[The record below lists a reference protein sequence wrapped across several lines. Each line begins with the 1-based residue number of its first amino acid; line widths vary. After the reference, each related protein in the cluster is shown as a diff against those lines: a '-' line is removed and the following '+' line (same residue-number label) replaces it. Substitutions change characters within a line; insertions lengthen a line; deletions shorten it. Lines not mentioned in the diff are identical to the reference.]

1 MLFVI
6 STFFF
11 QKLQTILIICL
22 LLTLIKD
29 HASKDEIR
37 YRLNWKNSSVW
48 FLALFVFH
56 LIGITYSKNITFGLA
71 DVSMKLSFLAFPF
84 YFIFIKNFNK
94 TRLMDLISFIGS
106 LSVLACIGKAYY
118 TFVVDD
124 FNVLSTDSEFSLFM
138 HRGYQAIYWSIG
150 VLWSVYSVLSKRKH
164 KWGHL
169 ILTVILM
176 AGVFLT
182 YSKAGI
188 LMLTISFFFIFVLLI
203 RKYKKLKLA
212 VLSVV
217 GLVLLSLLI
226 NAITPRPLARFK
238 VMANTLLEQ
247 SSKNE
252 VNEND
257 SNSQRLLMW
266 ETSIELLK
274 ENPLVGVGT
283 GDVKDVLKQRNRE
296 KGLEHL
302 VELNLNSH
310 NQFLTLGV
318 ALGGIGMLLLIL
330 LVFTAFV
337 YGCLVSGDL
346 WIHRLIMLGI
356 FLFFLTE
363 SAFETQAGVVFFT
376 FLIGLISFKQAREV
390 HKQVS

>member
-1 MLFVI
+1 
-6 STFFF
+6 
-11 QKLQTILIICL
+11 
-22 LLTLIKD
+22 
-29 HASKDEIR
+29 
-37 YRLNWKNSSVW
+37 
-48 FLALFVFH
+48 
-56 LIGITYSKNITFGLA
+56 
-71 DVSMKLSFLAFPF
+71 
-84 YFIFIKNFNK
+84 
-94 TRLMDLISFIGS
+94 
-106 LSVLACIGKAYY
+106 
-118 TFVVDD
+118 
-124 FNVLSTDSEFSLFM
+124 
-138 HRGYQAIYWSIG
+138 
-150 VLWSVYSVLSKRKH
+150 
-164 KWGHL
+164 
-169 ILTVILM
+169 M

-188 LMLTISFFFIFVLLI
+188 LMLVISFFFIFVLLI

-212 VLSVV
+212 VLSLV

-238 VMANTLLEQ
+238 VLASTLLEQ

-252 VNEND
+252 KNEVNQND

-266 ETSIELLK
+266 ETSVELLK
-274 ENPLVGVGT
+274 ESPLVGVGT
-283 GDVKDVLKQRNRE
+283 GDVKDALKQRNKE
-296 KGLEHL
+296 KGLDHL

-310 NQFLTLGV
+310 NQFLNLGV
-318 ALGGIGMLLLIL
+318 ALGVVGMLLLIL

-356 FLFFLTE
+356 ILFLLTE

-390 HKQVS
+390 QKQVS

>member
-1 MLFVI
+1 
-6 STFFF
+6 
-11 QKLQTILIICL
+11 
-22 LLTLIKD
+22 
-29 HASKDEIR
+29 
-37 YRLNWKNSSVW
+37 
-48 FLALFVFH
+48 
-56 LIGITYSKNITFGLA
+56 
-71 DVSMKLSFLAFPF
+71 
-84 YFIFIKNFNK
+84 
-94 TRLMDLISFIGS
+94 
-106 LSVLACIGKAYY
+106 
-118 TFVVDD
+118 
-124 FNVLSTDSEFSLFM
+124 
-138 HRGYQAIYWSIG
+138 
-150 VLWSVYSVLSKRKH
+150 
-164 KWGHL
+164 
-169 ILTVILM
+169 
-176 AGVFLT
+176 
-182 YSKAGI
+182 
-188 LMLTISFFFIFVLLI
+188 
-203 RKYKKLKLA
+203 
-212 VLSVV
+212 
-217 GLVLLSLLI
+217 
-226 NAITPRPLARFK
+226 
-238 VMANTLLEQ
+238 
-247 SSKNE
+247 
-252 VNEND
+252 
-257 SNSQRLLMW
+257 MW